1 MMRSGRHEA
10 GWPRVQVAA
19 SVRRPMWASV
29 HSDQHLRQHRQHRE
43 HVSCLFSIPATTDWP
58 PAPLLRGVP
67 TMLTVLTLSS
77 ALVLT
82 LMILVPPRPARENVI
97 SMPSVR
103 RNVCVRRRRPASAR
117 GLMGSASMMLSIAA

>member
-1 MMRSGRHEA
+1 LPIFDPSNNGLAPGAIAARSA
-10 GWPRVQVAA
+10 DDA
-19 SVRRPMWASV
+19 
-29 HSDQHLRQHRQHRE
+29 
-43 HVSCLFSIPATTDWP
+43 
-58 PAPLLRGVP
+58 
-67 TMLTVLTLSS
+67 VLTLSS

-97 SMPSVR
+97 SMPRVR